1 MEEKSYLWSGQTGKA
16 RVDTLRVINLP
27 NTIKGISTKAYS
39 LSPYIKPIFKPYKA
53 LLIPLPYKLLAN
65 INKALY

>member
-1 MEEKSYLWSGQTGKA
+1 MWRKITTFEVGLPGEA
-16 RVDTLRVINLP
+16 RVDTVRVINLP

-53 LLIPLPYKLLAN
+53 LLIPLPYSYPLT
-65 INKALY
+65 